1 MLETPFDEKVV
12 ANIPTVHY
20 EFPTGYNQD
29 FGADRFRIPEALFD
43 PSMVINFHFYFIKL
57 LKRDHCVDLIKS
69 GIKTILI

>member
-1 MLETPFDEKVV
+1 MLETPFDDKVV

-43 PSMVINFHFYFIKL
+43 PSMVIQLSFLFHQI
-57 LKRDHCVDLIKS
+57 IEA
-69 GIKTILI
+69 